1 MSFQGYPKALSY
13 AFSRMEGM
21 SKITQR
27 IEPLRKDN
35 VESGSTIKV
44 AIEPNTL
51 WDCRSFCMY
60 YDFSTSAV
68 GQTADSKYVGR
79 YHPRLSSSIIDQVAV
94 YMNNYQVDNCME
106 YGLLYNCLYDMN
118 ASEIQE
124 NKRFLENAYPKER
137 DSVVYGADGSTI
149 TSVNKTIP
157 NNTDTSDKNET
168 FVVNNWVNMLGNTSV
183 EYLDTSD
190 CGLTEI
196 SIRLAPSTILWK
208 SSGEVSGTTSP
219 QSYTLDNVYFT
230 YSKVVFKDT
239 LYEQIKH
246 DNLMSEAGLSVK
258 FTSYESHIGALQS
271 RNINYQ
277 FMTNASS
284 LDDII
289 CTVRRSDYTTESEL
303 LQAASI
309 YGFHQSK
316 YFQRDLSGCKSS
328 QLFINGTQM
337 SQRAL
342 TPPEIYNET
351 LIALNDHND
360 MSNSS
365 HKGLY
370 SLNYFLK
377 YYFTHIHSL
386 QYNKET
392 STPMISGLN
401 GGGSSFTILWKTE
414 CESAVTAQVYPV
426 VFTASSRVLRIHAG
440 KQINVE
446 I

>member
-13 AFSRMEGM
+13 AFSRMEGF

-27 IEPLRKDN
+27 VEPLRKDN
-35 VESGSTIKV
+35 VTAGSTIKV

-60 YDFSTSAV
+60 YDFTTNQV
-68 GQTADSKYVGR
+68 GQEADSKYVSR
-79 YHPRLSSSIIDQVAV
+79 YAPRLSSSIVDTIAV
-94 YMNNYQVDNCME
+94 YMNNYQVDNCMD
-106 YGLLYNCLYDMN
+106 YNLLYNTLYDMN
-118 ASEIQE
+118 ASSVQE
-124 NKRFLENAYPKER
+124 NKRFLENANPTVK
-137 DSVVYGADGSTI
+137 DVTVLNADGESIESLPT
-149 TSVNKTIP
+149 TAANLT
-157 NNTDTSDKNET
+157 NLTDINRQ
-168 FVVNNWVNMLGNTSV
+168 FVINNWVNMLGNTSV

-196 SIRLAPSTILWK
+196 SIRLAPTTVLWK
-208 SSGEVSGTTSP
+208 SAGTTVAAESTA
-219 QSYTLDNVYFT
+219 SYNLNNVYFT

-258 FTSYESHIGALQS
+258 FTSYETHIGSLSS

-289 CTVRRSDYTTESEL
+289 CTTRRGDYATES
-303 LQAASI
+303 QI
-309 YGFHQSK
+309 VDKDGFRQSG

-342 TPPEIYNET
+342 TAAEVYNET
-351 LIALNDHND
+351 IIALNDHND

-365 HKGLY
+365 HAGL
-370 SLNYFLK
+370 SSIARYFK
-377 YYFTHIHSL
+377 YYFAHILSL
-386 QYNKET
+386 QYNKDT
-392 STPMISGLN
+392 SSPLISGLN

-414 CESAVTAQVYPV
+414 CESAVTSQVYPV
-426 VFTASSRVLRIHAG
+426 VFTASSRILRIHAG

>member
-13 AFSRMEGM
+13 AFSRMDGH

-27 IEPLRKDN
+27 VEPLRKDD
-35 VESGSTIKV
+35 VKPGSTIKV

-51 WDCRSFCMY
+51 WDTRSFCMY
-60 YDFSTSAV
+60 YEFSTDSV
-68 GQTADSKYVGR
+68 GKDADSKFVGR
-79 YHPRLSSSIIDQVAV
+79 FAPRLSSSVVDTVSV
-94 YMNNYQVDNCME
+94 FMNNYQVDNCMD
-106 YGLLYNCLYDMN
+106 YNLLYNTLYDMN
-118 ASEIQE
+118 ASSVQE
-124 NKRFLENAYPKER
+124 NKRFLENSDPSVKEK
-137 DSVVYGADGSTI
+137 VTYGAEGSVI
-149 TSVNKTIP
+149 AASVPTAVS
-157 NNTDTSDKNET
+157 TVDLSDKDRP
-168 FVVNNWVNMLGNTSV
+168 FVINNWVNMLGNTSV

-190 CGLTEI
+190 CGLTEV
-196 SIRLAPSTILWK
+196 SIRLAPSAICWK
-208 SSGEVSGTTSP
+208 SAGTATTNTNVSD
-219 QSYTLDNVYFT
+219 YTLNNVYFT
-230 YSKVVFKDT
+230 YSKVIFKDT

-258 FTSYESHIGALQS
+258 FTSYETHIGPLQS

-284 LDDII
+284 LDDVI
-289 CTVRRSDYTTESEL
+289 CTTRRTDYSTEAEL
-303 LQAASI
+303 VDPSSFNQSI
-309 YGFHQSK
+309 
-316 YFQRDLSGCKSS
+316 YFQRDLSGCKDS
-328 QLFINGTQM
+328 QLFINGTAM

-365 HKGLY
+365 HAGLN
-370 SLNYFLK
+370 SLAKFFK
-377 YYFTHIHSL
+377 YYFAHILSL

-392 STPMISGLN
+392 SSPLISGLN
-401 GGGSSFTILWKTE
+401 GGGASFTILWKTT
-414 CESAVTAQVYPV
+414 CDSAVTSKVYPV
-426 VFTASSRVLRIHAG
+426 VFTASSRILKIHGG

>member
-13 AFSRMEGM
+13 AFSRMEGF

-27 IEPLRKDN
+27 VHPLRTDEVKP
-35 VESGSTIKV
+35 GSTIKV

-51 WDCRSFCMY
+51 WDTRSFCMY
-60 YDFSTSAV
+60 YEFTTSAV
-68 GQTADSKYVGR
+68 GETAASGGTFVSR
-79 YHPRLSSSIIDQVAV
+79 LAPRLSSSIVDTVSV
-94 YMNNYQVDNCME
+94 FMNNYQVDTCMD
-106 YGLLYNCLYDMN
+106 YNLLYNTLYDMN
-118 ASEIQE
+118 ASSVQT
-124 NKRFLENAYPKER
+124 NKRFLENTNPAVKE
-137 DSVVYGADGSTI
+137 VETYGAAGSTL
-149 TSVNKTIP
+149 TVKDPTT
-157 NNTDTSDKNET
+157 TDASDLSDIARP
-168 FVVNNWVNMLGNTSV
+168 FVINNWVNMLGNTSV

-196 SIRLAPSTILWK
+196 AVRLAPSTICWNSTGTATTRLN
-208 SSGEVSGTTSP
+208 VSD
-219 QSYTLDNVYFT
+219 YTLNNIYFT
-230 YSKVVFKDT
+230 YSKVIFKDT

-258 FTSYESHIGALQS
+258 FTSYETHIGPLQS
-271 RNINYQ
+271 RKINYQ

-284 LDDII
+284 LDDVI
-289 CTVRRSDYTTESEL
+289 CTTRIEDYSTEGL
-303 LQAASI
+303 LVDKAD
-309 YGFHQSK
+309 FCQSK

-328 QLFINGTQM
+328 QLFINGTAM
-337 SQRAL
+337 SQQAL
-342 TPPEIYNET
+342 SPPEIYNET

-365 HKGLY
+365 HAGLK
-370 SLNYFLK
+370 SIGRFFK
-377 YYFTHIHSL
+377 YYFAHILSL

-392 STPMISGLN
+392 SSPLISGLN

-414 CESAVTAQVYPV
+414 CDSAVTAKVYPV
-426 VFTASSRVLRIHAG
+426 VYTASSRVLRIHGG

>member
-13 AFSRMEGM
+13 AFGRMEGF

-27 IEPLRKDN
+27 VEPLRKDN
-35 VESGSTIKV
+35 VSAGSTIKV

-60 YDFSTSAV
+60 YDFSTNQV
-68 GQTADSKYVGR
+68 GQQADSKYVSR
-79 YHPRLSSSIIDQVAV
+79 LAPRLSSSIVDTIAV
-94 YMNNYQVDNCME
+94 YMNNYQVDNCMD
-106 YGLLYNCLYDMN
+106 YNLLYNTLYDMN
-118 ASEIQE
+118 ASSVQE
-124 NKRFLENAYPKER
+124 NKRFLENTNPVNK
-137 DSVVYGADGSTI
+137 DVTVMTSDGETIANASTI
-149 TSVNKTIP
+149 SP
-157 NNTDTSDKNET
+157 NALNLSDINRQ
-168 FVVNNWVNMLGNTSV
+168 FVINNWVNMLGNTSV

-190 CGLTEI
+190 TGLTEI
-196 SIRLAPSTILWK
+196 SIRLAPTSVLWK
-208 SSGEVSGTTSP
+208 SSGTTTAPAS
-219 QSYTLDNVYFT
+219 SATYNLNNVYFT

-258 FTSYESHIGALQS
+258 FTSYETHIGSLSS

-284 LDDII
+284 LDDVI
-289 CTVRRSDYTTESEL
+289 CTTRRGDYSTESQIVDED
-303 LQAASI
+303 
-309 YGFHQSK
+309 GFKQSK

-342 TPPEIYNET
+342 TSAEVYNET

-365 HKGLY
+365 HAGLS
-370 SLNYFLK
+370 SLARYMK
-377 YYFTHIHSL
+377 YYFAHILSL
-386 QYNKET
+386 QYNKDT
-392 STPMISGLN
+392 SSPLISGLN

-414 CESAVTAQVYPV
+414 CDATVTAQVYPV
-426 VFTASSRVLRIHAG
+426 VFTASSRILRIHAG

>member
-13 AFSRMEGM
+13 AFGRMEGF

-27 IEPLRKDN
+27 VEPLRKDA
-35 VESGSTIKV
+35 VKPGSTIKV

-51 WDCRSFCMY
+51 WDTRSFCMY
-60 YDFSTSAV
+60 YEFTTPDV
-68 GQTADSKYVGR
+68 GLTAASGGNYVGR
-79 YHPRLSSSIIDQVAV
+79 FAPRLSSSIVDTVSV
-94 YMNNYQVDNCME
+94 FMNNYQVDNCMD
-106 YGLLYNCLYDMN
+106 YNLLYNTLYDMN
-118 ASEIQE
+118 ASFVQT
-124 NKRFLENAYPKER
+124 NKRFLENSKPATK
-137 DSVVYGADGSTI
+137 DIVTFGADGSTI
-149 TSVNKTIP
+149 TP
-157 NNTDTSDKNET
+157 EDTTVANVADLSDTNRP
-168 FVVNNWVNMLGNTSV
+168 FVINNWVNMLGNTSV

-190 CGLTEI
+190 CGLTEV
-196 SIRLAPSTILWK
+196 SIRLAPSTICFK
-208 SSGEVSGTTSP
+208 SAGSATHSLNVSD
-219 QSYTLDNVYFT
+219 YTLNNVYFT
-230 YSKVVFKDT
+230 YSKLIFKDA
-239 LYEQIKH
+239 LYEQIK
-246 DNLMSEAGLSVK
+246 NASLMSEAGLSVK
-258 FTSYESHIGALQS
+258 FTSYETHTGPLQS

-284 LDDII
+284 LDDVI
-289 CTVRRSDYTTESEL
+289 CTARRSDYSTEAEL
-303 LQAASI
+303 LDKN
-309 YGFHQSK
+309 GFGQSK

-328 QLFINGTQM
+328 QLFINGTAM

-365 HKGLY
+365 HYGLS
-370 SLNYFLK
+370 SLGHFFK
-377 YYFTHIHSL
+377 YYFAHILSL

-392 STPMISGLN
+392 STPLISGLN
-401 GGGSSFTILWKTE
+401 GGGASFTVLWKTE

-426 VFTASSRVLRIHAG
+426 VFTASSRVLRIHKG

>member
-1 MSFQGYPKALSY
+1 MSFQGYPKGLSY
-13 AFSRMEGM
+13 AFGKMEGW

-27 IEPLRKDN
+27 VEPLRKDN
-35 VESGSTIKV
+35 VTAGSTIKA

-60 YDFSTSAV
+60 YDFTTNHV
-68 GQTADSKYVGR
+68 GQAADSKYVSR
-79 YHPRLSSSIIDQVAV
+79 YAPRLSSSIVDTIAV
-94 YMNNYQVDNCME
+94 YMNNYQVDTTMDYN
-106 YGLLYNCLYDMN
+106 LLYNALYDMN
-118 ASEIQE
+118 ASSVQE
-124 NKRFLENAYPKER
+124 NKRFLENADPSKKE
-137 DSVVYGADGSTI
+137 VIVMTADGESFAE
-149 TSVNKTIP
+149 IP
-157 NNTDTSDKNET
+157 TTAADDANLTDINRP
-168 FVVNNWVNMLGNTSV
+168 FCINNWVNMLGNTSV

-196 SIRLAPSTILWK
+196 SIRLAPTTILWK
-208 SSGEVSGTTSP
+208 SGGTPTSESTA
-219 QSYTLDNVYFT
+219 SYTLNNVYFT

-258 FTSYESHIGALQS
+258 FTSYETHIGSLSS

-289 CTVRRSDYTTESEL
+289 CTTRRADYSTESL
-303 LQAASI
+303 LVDSGDG
-309 YGFHQSK
+309 GFRQSK
-316 YFQRDLSGCKSS
+316 FFQRDLSGCKSS

-365 HKGLY
+365 HAGLS
-370 SLNYFLK
+370 SLARYFK
-377 YYFTHIHSL
+377 YYFAHILSL

-392 STPMISGLN
+392 SSPLISGLN

-414 CESAVTAQVYPV
+414 CDNTVTSQVYPV
-426 VFTASSRVLRIHAG
+426 VFTASSRILRIHAG